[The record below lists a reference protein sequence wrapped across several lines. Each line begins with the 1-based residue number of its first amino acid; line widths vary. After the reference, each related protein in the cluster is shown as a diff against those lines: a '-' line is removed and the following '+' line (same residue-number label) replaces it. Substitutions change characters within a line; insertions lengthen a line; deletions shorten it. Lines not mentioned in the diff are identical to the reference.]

1 MTRERP
7 LLAALKAFGEAT
19 ARAEL
24 VHRER
29 AHQARLRL
37 QEELHRSEGDF
48 SLALDKAR
56 AELLEAVRQAGG
68 VISERLFP
76 EKEGGK

>member
-1 MTRERP
+1 M
-7 LLAALKAFGEAT
+7 LQALKDYGEAT

-24 VHRER
+24 AHRQR

-37 QEELHRSEGDF
+37 QEELHRAEGDF
-48 SLALDKAR
+48 FRDLDQAR
-56 AELLEAVRQAGG
+56 VDLLEAVRQAGG
-68 VISERLFP
+68 VIPEGLVQ